1 MKDRCNFN
9 RYLETWNKHKS
20 KKKKNSNS
28 NDKF

>member
-20 KKKKNSNS
+20 KKKNSNS